1 MTCFSRQDCISSFWE
16 YLHFFPRC
24 TISKVA
30 QRKRAGPITQRS
42 VDRNHPLLHTT
53 LFLSYWH
60 RTGYHRACHS
70 MCLTFAEIG
79 FSFFFFSIMKDIMKK
94 STKIFCNP
102 IFFEQFSFW
111 IGLKSHFAVT
121 TDSSVGRA
129 EDCRWYLA
137 VTGILR
143 SLVQIRL
150 GGLLLSKS
158 TQKFKNQ
165 TRIGYHK
172 FYGLF

>member
-1 MTCFSRQDCISSFWE
+1 MKKLRVTLENPGVDPSTSHVQSERSTRWANSPMTIQCSLLIIIWVIICHSRLIKVEVNLSFSR
-16 YLHFFPRC
+16 
-24 TISKVA
+24 VA

-53 LFLSYWH
+53 LVLI
-60 RTGYHRACHS
+60 RTRCRV
-70 MCLTFAEIG
+70 TI
-79 FSFFFFSIMKDIMKK
+79 
-94 STKIFCNP
+94 KIDTDLISP
-102 IFFEQFSFW
+102 SP
-111 IGLKSHFAVT
+111 VT

-150 GGLLLSKS
+150 GGLIFIHISVGIAESNL
-158 TQKFKNQ
+158 
-165 TRIGYHK
+165 I
-172 FYGLF
+172 